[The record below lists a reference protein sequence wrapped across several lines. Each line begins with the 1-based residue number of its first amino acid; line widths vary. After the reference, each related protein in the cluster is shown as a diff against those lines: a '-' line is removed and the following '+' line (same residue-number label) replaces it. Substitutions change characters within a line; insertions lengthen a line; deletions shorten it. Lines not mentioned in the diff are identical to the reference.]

1 MNLYDVKKV
10 FGAVAPQEPQIKP
23 IIIDLDDEDDDSLP
37 REVGE
42 IPLDDNGFDKRY
54 NDAFEQDGAYADDD
68 IDLH

>member
-1 MNLYDVKKV
+1 MNLDDVKKV
-10 FGAVAPQEPQIKP
+10 FGEVAPQEPKKP
-23 IIIDLDDEDDDSLP
+23 IVIDLDDEDDDGLP

-42 IPLDDNGFDKRY
+42 VPLDDNGFDKRY

>member
-1 MNLYDVKKV
+1 MNLDDVKKV
-10 FGAVAPQEPQIKP
+10 FGAVAPQEPEKRIVV
-23 IIIDLDDEDDDSLP
+23 DLEEEDDYSLP

-42 IPLDDNGFDKRY
+42 VPLDENGFDKRY